1 MPDEA
6 KWYVVHTYSGYENK
20 VASTL
25 MTTVENRGL
34 QDLIQAVKVPTE
46 TVVSV
51 EEEQSSTDYVG
62 ELSSDEADSPKS
74 KGKKKEPKTTERKL
88 YPGYVFVKMVYTDE
102 TWYVVRNIRGCT
114 GFVGPSSKPVPL
126 TESEVYRMGV
136 ETRVIE
142 LSYNVGDQVRIIS
155 GPFEDFVGIVDELDA
170 DKNYVRITI
179 SMFGRETPI
188 ELEINQAEAIE
199 E

>member
-6 KWYVVHTYSGYENK
+6 RWYVVHTYSGYENK

-34 QDLIQAVKVPTE
+34 QDMIQEVKVPTE
-46 TVVSV
+46 TVT
-51 EEEQSSTDYVG
+51 EIKDDSTT
-62 ELSSDEADSPKS
+62 
-74 KGKKKEPKTTERKL
+74 KEVERKL

-126 TESEVYRMGV
+126 TESEVYKMGV
-136 ETRVIE
+136 ETRVVE
-142 LSYNVGDQVRIIS
+142 VSYNVGDQVRIID
-155 GPFEDFVGIVDELDA
+155 GPLEDFVGIVDEIDV
-170 DKNYVRITI
+170 DKNYVKVTI
-179 SMFGRETPI
+179 SMFGRETPV
-188 ELEINQAEAIE
+188 ELELNQAESLE